1 MSILEHL
8 KPSKVFYYFEEIAKI
23 PHGSGN
29 TKQIAAWCM
38 AYAKQ
43 HGLKATLDDAG
54 NVIIYAKGTTGYENS
69 EPVILQGHMDMVCEK
84 TPDCTKDMGTEGLDL
99 CTDDSFVWAD
109 STTLGGD
116 DGIALAYIF
125 ALLDSDEIPHPPIEA
140 IITRDEETGMF
151 GAMDFDGTMVSG
163 KKIINIDSEEEGILT
178 VSCAGGVTVLG
189 EIPVQTE
196 AASGF
201 AYRVAVGGMTGGHS
215 GADIH
220 LGRQNGIQVLG
231 ELLQHIKS
239 IVGCRISAPQGGGKT
254 NVIPKGA
261 EAVIVTPKDM
271 RTQVQ
276 TIVASFSAWFAQL
289 HAATDAQAT
298 FHVSPAALP
307 DAVYTVQST
316 ETFLRFLTEA
326 KNGVIRMHPH
336 IDGMVQTSL
345 NLGVLTSAAD
355 KFSVQFLIRSNSM
368 DEKDALQA
376 EVEALIRSFDGTA
389 THDAG
394 YPAWEYREDSALRQ
408 LMVQV
413 YTDQYG
419 KAPQV
424 SAIHAGL
431 ECGMLAE
438 KIADADI
445 ISIGPNIL
453 DIHTPDERLDVA
465 SVARVWEYLKEILK
479 RCK

>member
-1 MSILEHL
+1 MGILAHL
-8 KPSKVFYYFEEIAKI
+8 EPSRVFYYFEEIAKI

-29 TKQIAAWCM
+29 TAQIAAWCM
-38 AYAKQ
+38 AYAQQ
-43 HGLKATLDDAG
+43 HGMKAVLDDAG
-54 NVIIYAKGTTGYENS
+54 NVIIYANGTQGYENS

-84 TPDCTKDMGTEGLDL
+84 TPDCTKDMTTEGLDL
-99 CTDDSFVWAD
+99 CTDGKFVWAD

-125 ALLDSDEIPHPPIEA
+125 ALLESDEIPHPPIEA
-140 IITRDEETGMF
+140 VLTRDEETGMF

-163 KKIINIDSEEEGILT
+163 KKIINIDSEEEGVLT
-178 VSCAGGVTVLG
+178 VSCAGGVTVQG
-189 EIPVQTE
+189 EIPMQSE

-201 AYRVAVGGMTGGHS
+201 AYRIAVGGMTGGHS

-231 ELLQHIKS
+231 ELLQQIKS
-239 IVGCRISAPQGGGKT
+239 TVDYRISAPQGGGKT

-271 RTQVQ
+271 RTQLQ
-276 TIVASFSAWFAQL
+276 IMVAAFSSVFAEFR
-289 HAATDAQAT
+289 AATDPQAT

-307 DAVYTVQST
+307 DAVYTAQST

-355 KFSVQFLIRSNSM
+355 KFTVQFLIRSNAA
-368 DEKDALQA
+368 DEKETLQT
-376 EVEALIRSFDGTA
+376 EIETQIRSFGGTA

-394 YPAWEYREDSALRQ
+394 YPAWEYREDSALRKR
-408 LMVQV
+408 MIQV
-413 YTDQYG
+413 YTEQYG

-431 ECGMLAE
+431 ECGMLAK

-465 SVARVWEYLKEILK
+465 SAARVWEYLKEILK

>member
-1 MSILEHL
+1 MGILEHL
-8 KPSKVFYYFEEIAKI
+8 EPRKVFYYFEEIAKI

-43 HGLKATLDDAG
+43 HGLKAVLDDAG
-54 NVIIYAKGTTGYENS
+54 NVIIYAKGTAGYENS
-69 EPVILQGHMDMVCEK
+69 EPIILQGHMDMVCEQ
-84 TPDCTKDMGTEGLDL
+84 TPDCKKDMATEGLDL
-99 CTDDSFVWAD
+99 CTDGKFVWAD

-140 IITRDEETGMF
+140 VITRDEETGMC
-151 GAMDFDGTMVSG
+151 GAMDFDGAMVSG
-163 KKIINIDSEEEGILT
+163 KKIINIDSEEESILT

-189 EIPVQTE
+189 EIPMQTE
-196 AASGF
+196 GAKGF
-201 AYRVAVGGMTGGHS
+201 AYRVSVGGMTGGHS

-220 LGRQNGIQVLG
+220 YGRQNGIKMLG
-231 ELLQHIKS
+231 KLLQTIQDKMNFG
-239 IVGCRISAPQGGGKT
+239 VYAPQGGGKA

-261 EAVIVTPKDM
+261 EAVIVTPTD
-271 RTQVQ
+271 TLTELQ
-276 TIVASFSAWFAQL
+276 TIVAEFAAWFTQS
-289 HAATDAQAT
+289 HGDTDAQAT
-298 FHVSPAALP
+298 FRVSPAPLP
-307 DAVYTVQST
+307 DQVYTTHST
-316 ETFLRFLTEA
+316 ETLLHFLADA
-326 KNGVIRMHPH
+326 KSGVIRMHPH
-336 IDGMVQTSL
+336 MEGMVQTSL
-345 NLGVLTSAAD
+345 NLGVLTSDGD
-355 KFSVQFLIRSNSM
+355 KFSVQFLIRSNAM
-368 DEKDALQA
+368 DEKDALQG
-376 EVEALIRSFDGTA
+376 EIEALIRSYGGA
-389 THDAG
+389 PAHDAG
-394 YPAWEYREDSALRQ
+394 YPAWEYREASPLRK

-413 YTDQYG
+413 YTEQYG
-419 KAPQV
+419 EAPQI

-431 ECGMLAE
+431 ECGLLAE

-445 ISIGPNIL
+445 ISMGPNIL